1 MSRGAQLGEWGV
13 LLCFLGAGGVES
25 CAGAVT
31 GMGALPCCPPCFAEE
46 LRTQYQRCDRSIT
59 VWWTLPQECGFSR
72 GWGGEGRVDK
82 VIFRIFVFVSL
93 AYLQPPSIPRYYF
106 FRKSLLFEGGPV
118 RCQWPAGGAWS
129 LRVLVLNLCGLSCTF
144 PELLGDEKPP
154 LTS

>member
-1 MSRGAQLGEWGV
+1 MSSPVQVLSPGRGPCPAVLHALLKSWGPSIR
-13 LLCFLGAGGVES
+13 G
-25 CAGAVT
+25 VT
-31 GMGALPCCPPCFAEE
+31 GPLQSGGHCPRNVVFP
-46 LRTQYQRCDRSIT
+46 
-59 VWWTLPQECGFSR
+59 G
-72 GWGGEGRVDK
+72 GGGGEGRVDK
-82 VIFRIFVFVSL
+82 VIFGIFVFVLL

-144 PELLGDEKPP
+144 PALLGDEKPP